1 MSMLFELRRV
11 PLAEL
16 ESLYQDPSDIFF
28 YLCGSEPFEPPK
40 SFFKRIFGPKT
51 PPKQKREWTP
61 PPDDMRMD
69 LETNWHVLHYV
80 LCRASWEGPLPQAT
94 LLNGGTQLG
103 TVDVGYGPARWLNP
117 KEVEDFLIYLNS
129 LKKDQYAS
137 GITGEDFEENEI
149 YGGYAGWNNDD
160 TENLWEYIEELKTF
174 LTKAKMENNGVILY
188 IY

>member
-1 MSMLFELRRV
+1 
-11 PLAEL
+11 
-16 ESLYQDPSDIFF
+16 
-28 YLCGSEPFEPPK
+28 
-40 SFFKRIFGPKT
+40 
-51 PPKQKREWTP
+51 
-61 PPDDMRMD
+61 
-69 LETNWHVLHYV
+69 
-80 LCRASWEGPLPQAT
+80 
-94 LLNGGTQLG
+94 
-103 TVDVGYGPARWLNP
+103 
-117 KEVEDFLIYLNS
+117 